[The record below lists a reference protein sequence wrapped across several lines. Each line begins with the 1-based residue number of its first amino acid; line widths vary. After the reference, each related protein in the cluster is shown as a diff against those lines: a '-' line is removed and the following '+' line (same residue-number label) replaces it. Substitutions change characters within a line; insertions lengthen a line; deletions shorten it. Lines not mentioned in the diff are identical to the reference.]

1 MHLTLDEK
9 KTINSSFGR
18 AALGVSQA
26 RAPTWGHLTL
36 GLPALALGQ
45 THAPR
50 GAAAALPKAH
60 S

>member
-1 MHLTLDEK
+1 MVGK
-9 KTINSSFGR
+9 KMINSSFGG
-18 AALGVSQA
+18 AALDVSQA